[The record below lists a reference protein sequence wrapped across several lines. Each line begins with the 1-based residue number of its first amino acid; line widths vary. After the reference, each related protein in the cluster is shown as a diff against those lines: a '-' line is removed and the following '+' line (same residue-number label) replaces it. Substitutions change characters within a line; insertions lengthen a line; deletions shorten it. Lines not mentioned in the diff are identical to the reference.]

1 MIQQNRDGGY
11 AHDGTRYRV
20 IECRRRLRRVRVV
33 QRTVR
38 LAQDEAVIAATEI
51 LALAATG
58 MDFADS
64 EEIFEEARATFSR
77 ENSPIDARG

>member
-1 MIQQNRDGGY
+1 
-11 AHDGTRYRV
+11 
-20 IECRRRLRRVRVV
+20 V